1 MNLARTWNGERNER
15 FGWDFGFKLSK
26 IASLKNKHNEI
37 SKAFASFHFKY
48 IHVNIVFNL
57 EIYSLM
63 FHFIKRNRSIDIR
76 VLLCASVFFF
86 VDEED

>member
-37 SKAFASFHFKY
+37 SKRLAPFILKF
-48 IHVNIVFNL
+48 NILIVCQLQDDN
-57 EIYSLM
+57 ENEG
-63 FHFIKRNRSIDIR
+63 IKRENMPCVRPRNTGRTRRKVI
-76 VLLCASVFFF
+76 
-86 VDEED
+86 